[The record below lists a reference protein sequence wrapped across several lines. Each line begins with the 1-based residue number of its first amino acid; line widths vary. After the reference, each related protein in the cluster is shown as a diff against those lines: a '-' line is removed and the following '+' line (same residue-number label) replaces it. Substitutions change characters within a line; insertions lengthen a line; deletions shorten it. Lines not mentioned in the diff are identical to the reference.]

1 MKTIDERLS
10 NIEGQI
16 GGVRKMIKNNMD
28 CVKVLTQLKAIK
40 SAVAGVMDQLVEGQ
54 LENCLKSLKDSDKKL
69 LIKIKKYVKNN

>member
-1 MKTIDERLS
+1 MKTVDQRLS

-16 GGVRKMIKNNMD
+16 GGVRKMIKDNKD

-40 SAVAGVMDQLVEGQ
+40 SAV
-54 LENCLKSLKDSDKKL
+54 